1 MSDNKN
7 SQNNNEVDGARFVE
21 KRECD
26 DYSRPE
32 WLVSDVNMDKDNE
45 ETELIKEFSF
55 ISFLDKSN
63 EFIRNVMCKSNATP
77 KNE

>member
-1 MSDNKN
+1 MSDNDI
-7 SQNNNEVDGARFVE
+7 SQNNNETDGAHFVE

-32 WLVSDVNMDKDNE
+32 WVDSDVKMEKDDE

-55 ISFLDKSN
+55 ISFLDRSN
-63 EFIRNVMCKSNATP
+63 EFIRNVMGKSNTTP
-77 KNE
+77 KKE